1 MEPTDDITEF
11 FQELGDREYEPL
23 LAKARG
29 WVRFELVEPDRID
42 RWLVAVDK
50 GAVAVSHSDGPAE
63 CTARLDRALFG
74 RLCRGEGNAIAAVL
88 RGAVTSTG
96 DIELLLTIARIFPAV
111 PRQQLSQSSAGE
123 SR

>member
-1 MEPTDDITEF
+1 MEPTDDVVEF
-11 FQELGDREYEPL
+11 FQELSGREHEPL

-74 RLCRGEGNAIAAVL
+74 RLSRGEGNAIAAVL
-88 RGAVTSTG
+88 RGAVVCTG
-96 DIELLLTIARIFPAV
+96 DVELLLAVARIFPGG
-111 PRQQLSQSSAGE
+111 PRQRQLQDSVGG